1 MYLGEHIKGYIAN
14 IRQDGKLD
22 ISLQL
27 QGRQQTLD
35 FADELLQYLKDHN
48 GHCDLWDK
56 SDAEDIYQCFGV
68 SKKVFKKAVGDL
80 YKKRLISISP
90 QGLDLN

>member
-1 MYLGEHIKGYIAN
+1 
-14 IRQDGKLD
+14 
-22 ISLQL
+22 
-27 QGRQQTLD
+27 
-35 FADELLQYLKDHN
+35 
-48 GHCDLWDK
+48 LWDK